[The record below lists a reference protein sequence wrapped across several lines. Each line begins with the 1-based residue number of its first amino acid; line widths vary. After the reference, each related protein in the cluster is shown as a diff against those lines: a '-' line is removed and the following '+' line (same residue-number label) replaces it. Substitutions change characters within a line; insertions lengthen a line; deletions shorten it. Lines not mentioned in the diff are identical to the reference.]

1 MAVDVIMAKE
11 VFPRSDSI
19 SAKVV
24 APSDFESMFSFIEDY
39 VVSGFTVTAATGLD
53 IDISTGS
60 ARLKGLYINHTA
72 TTTYT
77 LTNNNTNYLY
87 IQYTRDGNSEVESWT
102 FVHNI
107 TGTPPS
113 DSLQIA
119 TVVCSGGSV
128 STISQKNM
136 TDTTTYAVLPTGSV
150 QMYAG
155 EYTKIPNY
163 WLLCDGSAVSRTTY
177 ANLFATIGTQ
187 FGAGDGSTTF
197 NLPDLQA
204 KFPRGSVASTNPG
217 STGGADSVTL
227 TASESGVG
235 SHNHGVTDPGH
246 SHGLGNGLPQP
257 AVFGSTA
264 RNVGDTGTTF
274 AQVVKANTTGISI
287 NNASAG
293 ASAAHENRPAFV
305 ELLFI
310 IKV

>member
-1 MAVDVIMAKE
+1 MAKE

-19 SAKVV
+19 SAKIV

-53 IDISTGS
+53 VDISTGS
-60 ARLKGLYINHTA
+60 ARLKGLYVNHTA
-72 TTTYT
+72 TTTYS

-87 IQYTRDGNSEVESWT
+87 IQYTRDGSSEVESWT

-136 TDTTTYAVLPTGSV
+136 TDTTTYAVLPTGSI

-187 FGAGDGSTTF
+187 FGVGDGSTTF

-227 TASESGVG
+227 TTSELPA
-235 SHNHGVTDPGH
+235 HNHSVSDPGH
-246 SHGLGNGLPQP
+246 TH
-257 AVFGSTA
+257 TA
-264 RNVGDTGTTF
+264 NVGDISGGDNYIRAQISNVWGTTP
-274 AQVVKANTTGISI
+274 VNSNTTGISI
-287 NNASAG
+287 GNTGGG
-293 ASAAHENRPAFV
+293 ASHENRPAFV

-310 IKV
+310 IRA